1 MAQKKTD
8 ALNLSLLILA
18 LTLEISFSHA
28 VKLNVALIVL
38 ALGFLGWRR
47 AFRSLIVLLLLPL
60 IPAASSYWAITLHA
74 TDTSYALLLF
84 VRTYAFTA
92 LGLVFLTGVDLEALL
107 LWLEQHKLSPNFV
120 YGLLVVI
127 HALPQIMRE
136 VADLSGSESAARSET
151 ASLVAADLR
160 QGHLR
165 CDGLA
170 GSVCDRHVCAWL
182 HRRRFANGSTAIDQF
197 PPRFVDGR
205 RSVRDGE
212 SYWPLTS

>member
-92 LGLVFLTGVDLEALL
+92 LGLL

-136 VADLSGSESAARSET
+136 VADLRE
-151 ASLVAADLR
+151 ASLLRGQKLRPWSPLIYVKVIFVAMAWQDQYVTAMYAHGYTEGGSRTVQR
-160 QGHLR
+160 QLISSRRGLLMAGAVFVMVNLIGH
-165 CDGLA
+165 
-170 GSVCDRHVCAWL
+170 
-182 HRRRFANGSTAIDQF
+182 
-197 PPRFVDGR
+197 
-205 RSVRDGE
+205 
-212 SYWPLTS
+212 

>member
-18 LTLEISFSHA
+18 LTLEISVSHA

-60 IPAASSYWAITLHA
+60 IPAASSYWAITLHG

-107 LWLEQHKLSPNFV
+107 LWLEQYKLSPNFV

-136 VADLSGSESAARSET
+136 VADLRE
-151 ASLVAADLR
+151 ASLLRGQKLRPWSPLIYVKVIFVAM
-160 QGHLR
+160 
-165 CDGLA
+165 
-170 GSVCDRHVCAWL
+170 AWQDQYVTAMYA
-182 HRRRFANGSTAIDQF
+182 HGYTEAVRERFNGN
-197 PPRFVDGR
+197 
-205 RSVRDGE
+205 
-212 SYWPLTS
+212 

>member
-47 AFRSLIVLLLLPL
+47 AIRSLIVLLLLPL

-136 VADLSGSESAARSET
+136 VADLRE
-151 ASLVAADLR
+151 ASLLRGQKLRPWSPLIYVKVIFVAMAWQDQYVTAMYAHGYTEGGSRTVQR
-160 QGHLR
+160 QLISSRRGLLMAGAVFVMVNLIGH
-165 CDGLA
+165 
-170 GSVCDRHVCAWL
+170 
-182 HRRRFANGSTAIDQF
+182 
-197 PPRFVDGR
+197 
-205 RSVRDGE
+205 
-212 SYWPLTS
+212 